1 MDIHV
6 PLEAIAKDVHYAVR
20 GLRRNRGFTAAA
32 ILAEDFDELRAN
44 GSIWDPEKPAFWCH
58 SGRSADICARS
69 GFSAGG
75 GGVGLLAAGPARD
88 SGGSDSGASSGV
100 ACRANSFPLKR
111 VYNFLIWH

>member
-20 GLRRNRGFTAAA
+20 GLRRNRGFTAAV

-44 GSIWDPEKPAFWCH
+44 GSVWDPEKPAFWCH

-75 GGVGLLAAGPARD
+75 GGVALLAAGRARD
-88 SGGSDSGASSGV
+88 TAGSDSGASSGV
-100 ACRANSFPLKR
+100 A
-111 VYNFLIWH
+111 